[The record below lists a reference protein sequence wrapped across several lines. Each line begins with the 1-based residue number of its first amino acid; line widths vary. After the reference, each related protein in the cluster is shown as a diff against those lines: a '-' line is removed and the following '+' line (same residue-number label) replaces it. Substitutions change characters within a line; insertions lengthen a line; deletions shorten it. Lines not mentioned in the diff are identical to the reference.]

1 MKREEED
8 DGLAHLQSAFLV
20 GPDDASRWKLCDV
33 PLQREVTFRPS
44 TKTVAAPVVPGNSYD
59 HA

>member
-1 MKREEED
+1 MKREED

-20 GPDDASRWKLCDV
+20 GPDDASPGSHATCRC
-33 PLQREVTFRPS
+33 REVTFRPS
-44 TKTVAAPVVPGNSYD
+44 AKTLAAPVVPGNSYD